1 MSRQQYRK
9 EFKKILEKTFL
20 PEGISNEERNE
31 RLLPLSKHIFEH
43 IPSRLFRFREC
54 SEMNFDA
61 FNGDKLFAV
70 TSDKFNDPYDCL
82 FRYDKERLRNSIMM
96 GISKDFVYAL
106 REHFQRGGDF
116 PDVLK
121 SIFDDE
127 FLKNAKQSIGNA
139 NDDMIELYSEN
150 TANIKEP
157 LNKLID
163 KQTEEAV
170 NTVKQLTFIAC
181 FSEEI
186 HSVTMWSHYA
196 DSHKGFVLEYSTNS
210 FHLKCQFCDQL
221 KQCNKAAVCNFYPV
235 IYQQQRYDATDFLA
249 WYIARSL
256 GLPIK
261 NPDTF
266 ASSKPLLYKSSQWS
280 YEKEW
285 RLIVSKF
292 NEFQDKTPFCI
303 DHQRPQAI
311 YYGTRISPIN
321 RKMLHLIAKEKGI
334 REYQMYIDDRSYNF
348 SVKFCKFSED

>member
-1 MSRQQYRK
+1 MSTQRYRI
-9 EFKKILEKTFL
+9 EFKDILEKTIL
-20 PEGISNEERNE
+20 PEGLSVEERNDKI
-31 RLLPLSKHIFEH
+31 LPLSKHIFEH
-43 IPSRLFRFREC
+43 IPSRLFRYRVC

-61 FNGDKLFAV
+61 FNEDKLFAV

-96 GISKDFVYAL
+96 GMSKNFAYAL

-116 PDVLK
+116 PDMLK
-121 SIFDDE
+121 TVFDED

-139 NDDMIELYSEN
+139 NDEMMEMYIEN
-150 TANIKEP
+150 TTSLKEP

-181 FSEEI
+181 FSEII

-196 DSHKGFVLEYSTNS
+196 DSHKGFALEYDTKT
-210 FHLKCQFCDQL
+210 FRLKCQFCDQI

-235 IYQQQRYDATDFLA
+235 IYQRQRYDATDFLG

-266 ASSKPLLYKSSQWS
+266 AASKSLLYKSSQWS

-285 RLIVSKF
+285 RLIVSKL
-292 NEFQDKTPFCI
+292 NEFQDKTPVCI
-303 DHQRPQAI
+303 DHLKPTAI

-321 RKMLHLIAKEKGI
+321 RKMLHLIAKERGI
-334 REYQMYIDDRSYNF
+334 NEYEMYIDNKSYNY
-348 SVKFCKFSED
+348 SVKYKKV

>member
-9 EFKKILEKTFL
+9 EFKSILEKVFL

-31 RLLPLSKHIFEH
+31 KLLPLSKHIVAH
-43 IPSRLFRFREC
+43 IPSRLFRYREC
-54 SEMNFDA
+54 SEMNLDA

-106 REHFQRGGDF
+106 RDHFQKGGDF
-116 PDVLK
+116 PDMLK
-121 SIFDDE
+121 SLFDDE
-127 FLKNAKQSIGNA
+127 FLKNAKQSIENA
-139 NDDMIELYSEN
+139 NDDMIEMFSEN
-150 TANIKEP
+150 TASIKEP

-163 KQTEEAV
+163 KQAEEAV
-170 NTVKQLTFIAC
+170 KTVKELTFIAC
-181 FSEEI
+181 FSEDV

-196 DSHKGFVLEYSTNS
+196 NSHKGFALEYDTKA
-210 FHLKCQFCDQL
+210 FQLKCQSCDQL

-266 ASSKPLLYKSSQWS
+266 AASKSLLYKSTQWS

-285 RLIVSKF
+285 RLIVSKL
-292 NEFQDKTPFCI
+292 NEFQNKTPVCI
-303 DHQRPQAI
+303 DHLRPLAI
-311 YYGTRISPIN
+311 YYGTRISSIN

-334 REYQMYIDDRSYNF
+334 KEYQMYIDDKSYNY
-348 SVKFCKFSED
+348 SVKFRKYIDE

>member
-9 EFKKILEKTFL
+9 EFKNILEKTFL

-43 IPSRLFRFREC
+43 IPSKLFRFREC

-106 REHFQRGGDF
+106 REHFQKGGDF

-121 SIFDDE
+121 SVFDDE

-163 KQTEEAV
+163 KHTEEAV

-210 FHLKCQFCDQL
+210 FQLKCQFCDQL

-235 IYQQQRYDATDFLA
+235 IYQQQRYDATDFLS

-266 ASSKPLLYKSSQWS
+266 AASKPLLYKSSQWS

-303 DHQRPQAI
+303 DHLRPQAI

-334 REYQMYIDDRSYNF
+334 REYQMYIDDRSYNY
-348 SVKFCKFSED
+348 SVKFRKFSEN